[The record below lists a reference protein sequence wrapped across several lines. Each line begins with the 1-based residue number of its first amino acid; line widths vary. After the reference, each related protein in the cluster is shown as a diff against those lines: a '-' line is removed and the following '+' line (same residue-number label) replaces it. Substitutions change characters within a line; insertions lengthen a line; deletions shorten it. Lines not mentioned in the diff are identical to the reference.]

1 MTDVS
6 IPDHFWNDDSEGV
19 IATWLF
25 ADGEA
30 VTQGA
35 ALAEIMYEKASMEL
49 LSPAS
54 GTLSILVPVETPI
67 RRGEVVARIR

>member
-6 IPDHFWNDDSEGV
+6 IPDDFWGDDAEGV

-35 ALAEIMYEKASMEL
+35 ALAEVMYAKASMEL
-49 LSPAS
+49 LAPAT
-54 GTLSILVPVETPI
+54 GILRILVPVETPI
-67 RRGEVVARIR
+67 RRGEVVARIG